1 MQGLHG
7 EFEPDKAHSTEV
19 GEICPPCLDRVNCNP
34 KCRQGPGLGGL
45 SSRGAHSANFDEKVH
60 KPKSKS

>member
-1 MQGLHG
+1 MIHYTFSLIKELIMQGLHG

-34 KCRQGPGLGGL
+34 KFRQGLGGL
-45 SSRGAHSANFDEKVH
+45 SSRGAPD
-60 KPKSKS
+60 